1 MVTQLV
7 SPLAVTLSDPI
18 SMAPT
23 VQSCEV
29 KWVPRSMD
37 LLFTCKNDLKLHRI
51 RNNAF
56 NAYINRDELIGPR
69 YLN

>member
-1 MVTQLV
+1 MLLPGITSRAV
-7 SPLAVTLSDPI
+7 SLFVPI